1 MNTVLVVGGTTEAQ
15 RAAGRLEAEGFRV
28 VVSVA
33 TGLGERFARAREVVS
48 GGKDARELAAE
59 ARRCGAGAVLDCTH
73 PFAVEATRSARSAAE
88 EAGIPYLRFTRLPAA
103 GDGVECVETWDE
115 AVKLLRRSGSRALLT
130 IGVRHLEPFA
140 AAGIDFAARVLPLPQ
155 SIAECVRLGLRPE
168 DIIAAFPPHDVEF
181 NRACIRK
188 AGAAAVLMKDSGDE
202 GGTPAKVEAAAAEG
216 VQAIMVRRPLAE
228 TGIIDIEELVVS
240 LNKAVKP

>member
-1 MNTVLVVGGTTEAQ
+1 MNTVLVVGGTTEAR
-15 RAAGRLEAEGFRV
+15 RAAGRLEAEGYRV

-33 TGLGERFARAREVVS
+33 TGLGQRFAGSRDVLT

-59 ARRCGAGAVLDCTH
+59 VRRCGAGAVLDCAH
-73 PFAVEATRSARSAAE
+73 PFAVEASRSARTAAG
-88 EAGIPYLRFTRLPAA
+88 EAGVPYLRFTRLPAA
-103 GDGVECVETWDE
+103 DDGVDCVENWDD
-115 AVKLLRRSGSRALLT
+115 AVELLRRSGGRALLT

-155 SIAECVRLGLRPE
+155 SIAECVRLGLPPE
-168 DIIAAFPPHDVEF
+168 DIIAAFPPHDVDF

-188 AGAAAVLMKDSGDE
+188 AGAAVLVMKDSGDE
-202 GGTPAKVEAAAAEG
+202 GGTPAKIEAAAAEG
-216 VQAIMVRRPLAE
+216 IRAIMVHRPQAE

-240 LNKAVKP
+240 LNQALAP